1 MASAMAG
8 EQVQVEEKQGFV
20 DDSRS
25 KKKCKQCAL
34 ISAGVLLAIA
44 VQSALTVGM
53 VSVIIAPH
61 LPHVG
66 PYGNLESETGNTVAT
81 TPFLEIAD
89 VSELGSMPPEK
100 LKMLHTLEMSG
111 PDEQWSSFHIAS
123 VHKLGADKFTLL
135 AVDGTTINIESGTVS
150 VVHPPGSNLPEG
162 RRLNVWGAVC
172 AYFR

>member
-1 MASAMAG
+1 MASAVAG

-20 DDSRS
+20 DGSRS
-25 KKKCKQCAL
+25 KQKCKQCAL
-34 ISAGVLLAIA
+34 ISAGVLLAMA
-44 VQSALTVGM
+44 VQSALTVVM

-66 PYGNLESETGNTVAT
+66 QHSNLASATGKTVAT
-81 TPFLEIAD
+81 TPFLEVTD

-111 PDEQWSSFHIAS
+111 PDDQWSSFHIAS
-123 VHKLGADKFTLL
+123 VHKLGADKFKLF

-150 VVHPPGSNLPEG
+150 VVDPPGSNLPEG
-162 RRLNVWGAVC
+162 RRLNIWGAAC